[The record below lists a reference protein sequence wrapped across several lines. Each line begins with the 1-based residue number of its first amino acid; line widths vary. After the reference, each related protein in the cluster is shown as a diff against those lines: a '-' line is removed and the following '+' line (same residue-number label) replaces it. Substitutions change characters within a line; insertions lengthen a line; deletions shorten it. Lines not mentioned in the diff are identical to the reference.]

1 MSAKVQVRKK
11 VHLQLIAFSA
21 AVLAR
26 YPQDRVFSLFNK
38 LVPDVVGREKL
49 LAIPVLFAEDK
60 AG

>member
-1 MSAKVQVRKK
+1 MSAKVQVRKRER
-11 VHLQLIAFSA
+11 LQLIAFSA

-26 YPQDRVFSLFNK
+26 YRLDKGSSLFSK
-38 LVPDVVGREKL
+38 LVPDVVDREKL